1 MPSCIHASR
10 SMHAA
15 VCRNCQGREPAFNK
29 WGLPPGLAFL
39 VNRTCEVSPELG
51 RSHVRLP
58 VTHTKVG
65 ASIGLWFYYARGCSD
80 FTWDVGRTLISLN
93 RLSLLVE
100 LVQRLN
106 VATAGTPLQED
117 AVMWRAVSLVRT
129 RVHRAHDS

>member
-1 MPSCIHASR
+1 
-10 SMHAA
+10 MHRP
-15 VCRNCQGREPAFNK
+15 VCRNCEGREPAFNK
-29 WGLPPGLAFL
+29 WALPRGVAFL

-106 VATAGTPLQED
+106 VATAGTPLHED
-117 AVMWRAVSLVRT
+117 AAIRHAAGLVST
-129 RVHRAHDS
+129 RGQIFFRNS